1 VNVLFVMR
9 HSGYVRNFESTL
21 RLLCDRG
28 HRVHLAFQTAGTHGL
43 LDPSDTAGQLCDRYP
58 RFSRGVIPGR
68 EDAWGYAA
76 RELRTGLDY
85 LRYLAPEYADAPKLV
100 ARAARDAPAGLLRR
114 VQQGPLSTG
123 VGRAVMARWLR
134 ALHDAVPTDP
144 RIDAYLEANRPDVL
158 MVTPLIEPGSP
169 QAEYVRSA
177 SALGIRTA
185 LCVASWDNLTNK
197 GLIHGAVD
205 LVTVWNDV
213 MKREAVTL
221 HGVPASRV
229 TVTGAQPFDHWFDW
243 KPRTTRDEFCARVGL
258 PSDRPY
264 LLYLCSSRFIAPEE
278 VPFVRRWLGEL
289 RQSSSPVLQQAG
301 VLIRPHPQN
310 AEQWKGVDLDG
321 LGPVVVHPAQGAA
334 PSDKS
339 SRAEYF
345 DSMFHSASVVG
356 INTTAEIESAIVGRP
371 VFTVLAP
378 EFKDTQEGTL
388 HFDHLKHVNG
398 GLLHVAGDF
407 AEHLTQ
413 LDEALS
419 GRSEPDGRARKFV
432 EAFVRPHGLSAAA
445 TPRLVEALER
455 LAAQPVPLPA
465 PQPGL
470 ARLVRPRL
478 LARGERLQRE
488 ALAAIEGRAARQAF
502 KARRA
507 EVVAAK
513 AVPGVN
519 PATPAPA
526 AADARARAEKR
537 SWSLLA
543 AEYRALDERERL
555 RFAKATHDLLPGEVL
570 QDAVRAERLDYPD
583 AEIRLRVTTRAER
596 LRLKACAKEPFTIE
610 WIHRCVRADDVL
622 YDIGANVGAYS
633 LVAAKKPGGAAR
645 VFAFEPSYATVAALS
660 ANIVLNGVT
669 EQVTPMPVAL
679 SNTDAM
685 TVFGL
690 RALEAGSARHT
701 LGGGPSDEGPTLYQQ
716 PVMTLRLD
724 TLIERFGLSQPN
736 HIKLD
741 VDGGELAVL
750 EGAAHALASPA
761 LRSMLV
767 EVSTSLSG
775 AIAEILERHGLRLDS
790 KVNVKN
796 KAGEYRVWYGL
807 FTRDAGSDAE
817 RAVQVQFVAR

>member
-1 VNVLFVMR
+1 M
-9 HSGYVRNFESTL
+9 
-21 RLLCDRG
+21 
-28 HRVHLAFQTAGTHGL
+28 
-43 LDPSDTAGQLCDRYP
+43 
-58 RFSRGVIPGR
+58 
-68 EDAWGYAA
+68 
-76 RELRTGLDY
+76 
-85 LRYLAPEYADAPKLV
+85 
-100 ARAARDAPAGLLRR
+100 
-114 VQQGPLSTG
+114 
-123 VGRAVMARWLR
+123 M
-134 ALHDAVPTDP
+134 
-144 RIDAYLEANRPDVL
+144 
-158 MVTPLIEPGSP
+158 TPLIEPGSP

-177 SALGIRTA
+177 GALGIRTA

-205 LVTVWNDV
+205 LVTVWNEA

-221 HGVPASRV
+221 HGVPASHV

-243 KPRTTRDEFCARVGL
+243 TPRTTRDAFCARVGL
-258 PSDRPY
+258 PADKPY

-278 VPFVRRWLGEL
+278 VPFVRRWLDEL
-289 RQSSSPVLQQAG
+289 RRSSSPALQHAG

-310 AEQWKGVDLDG
+310 AEQWKGVDFEG
-321 LGPVVVHPAQGAA
+321 LGPVAVYPPQGAA
-334 PSDKS
+334 PSDEAR
-339 SRAEYF
+339 RAEYF
-345 DSMFHSASVVG
+345 DSMHHSAGVVG

-371 VFTVLAP
+371 VFTVLVP
-378 EFKDTQEGTL
+378 EFKDTQDGTL
-388 HFDHLKHVNG
+388 HFDHLKSVNG
-398 GLLHVAGDF
+398 GLLHVARDF
-407 AEHLTQ
+407 AEHLTH
-413 LDEALS
+413 LDDALS
-419 GRSEPDGRARKFV
+419 GRSESAGRTRKFV
-432 EAFVRPHGLSAAA
+432 EAFVRPYGLTTAA
-445 TPRLVEALER
+445 TPRLVEALEQ
-455 LAAQPVPLPA
+455 LAIQPVARRA

-470 ARLVRPRL
+470 ARLARPFL
-478 LARGERLQRE
+478 LAHGQRLQRE
-488 ALAAIEGRAARQAF
+488 ALAVTEAKAARHAA

-507 EVVAAK
+507 EAVAAEPK
-513 AVPGVN
+513 TTPGG
-519 PATPAPA
+519 
-526 AADARARAEKR
+526 DARTPTPPTANAEARSEKR

-543 AEYRALDERERL
+543 AEYRALDERERF

-610 WIHRCVRADDVL
+610 WIHRCVRAGDVL
-622 YDIGANVGAYS
+622 YDVGANVGAYS
-633 LVAAKKPGGAAR
+633 LVAAKKPGGGAR
-645 VFAFEPSYATVAALS
+645 VFAFEPSYANVAALS
-660 ANIVLNGVT
+660 ANIVLNDAA
-669 EQVTPMPVAL
+669 EQVTPMPFAL

-701 LGGGPSDEGPTLYQQ
+701 LGGGPSEEGPTLYRQ

-724 TLIERFGLSQPN
+724 ALVERFGLPQPN

-767 EVSTSLSG
+767 EVSTSLS
-775 AIAEILERHGLRLDS
+775 AQIAEILERHGLRLDS

-807 FTRDAGSDAE
+807 FTRDVGADAD
-817 RAVQVQFVAR
+817 RDVQVQYVAR